1 MKGVIDLMTFLH
13 KLNNICIGIIVAG
26 LVSACSTA
34 QTSPLKTHHTTSGY
48 VNITPQESPSITD
61 MLEFGWESLTNDAK
75 TVEYPL
81 ALNNPE
87 FLQRNTSKP
96 TVTWIGHA
104 TFLIQMDGV
113 NILTDPHFSERASPV
128 SWAGPKRYTPPG
140 LTLEELPVIDF
151 VIISHNHYDHL
162 DLKTVQKLRAQQEK
176 NPPMF
181 YVPLG
186 LQSWFKDAG
195 IENVKELDWWGKDT
209 FKGISLHSVPIQHY
223 SSRTPW
229 NRNHSLWAGWVIK
242 DSQSTIF
249 FVGDTGYSK
258 DFKDIGKRF
267 GPMDLS
273 LLPIG
278 AYEPRRFMESI
289 HVNPQEAVKI
299 HQDVQS
305 RYSIGMHW
313 GTFSLTTEDMDEPPR
328 QLKQALKQANISES
342 EFFIMGHGETRML
355 NTLFN

>member
-1 MKGVIDLMTFLH
+1 MTFLS
-13 KLNNICIGIIVAG
+13 KFNDIFIGIIIVA
-26 LVSACSTA
+26 LISACT
-34 QTSPLKTHHTTSGY
+34 TTETTHLKKHHTDNGY
-48 VNITPQESPSITD
+48 VNNTPQGSPSITD
-61 MLEFGWESLTNDAK
+61 MLEFGWENMTSDAK
-75 TVEYPL
+75 TIEYPI
-81 ALNNPE
+81 AVNDPK
-87 FLQRNTSKP
+87 FLQNNTSKP
-96 TVTWIGHA
+96 TITWIGHA

-128 SWAGPKRYTPPG
+128 SWAGPKRYTSPG
-140 LTLEELPVIDF
+140 LSLEDLPVIDF

-162 DLKTVQKLRAQQEK
+162 DLESIQKIQTKQGQ

-186 LQSWFKDAG
+186 LKSWFKDIG
-195 IENVKELDWWGKDT
+195 IGNVKELDWWGQDT
-209 FKGISLHSVPIQHY
+209 LKNISLHSVPIQHY
-223 SSRTPW
+223 SNRTPW
-229 NRNHSLWAGWVIK
+229 NRNETLWTGWVME
-242 DSQSTIF
+242 SGQGTIF

-267 GPMDLS
+267 GPIDLS

-289 HVNPQEAVKI
+289 HVNPEEAVKI

-305 RYSIGMHW
+305 KHSIGMHW

-328 QLKQALKQANISES
+328 LLKKALKQVNISER
-342 EFFIMGHGETRML
+342 EFFVMQHGETRVL
-355 NTLFN
+355 NFLLN